1 MPYLHHTQEFIDKTI
16 EVWINLINR
25 YNPDTNKKY
34 TQKQVIYYINEK
46 YGEVSIK
53 TIREWIVGKGVN
65 RGQGIGQERGNYSK
79 MKDYNQIFDKADE
92 CECCDK
98 QIAEECAC
106 GCKGKSCVSCGA
118 HVQQRDQYVLVERK
132 HIHCLW
138 CYKDKKKKG
147 SCDRGVAIDNNEC
160 TNCRD
165 PTCDEVYK
173 FSRGAEDK
181 ICECCGEFNDIGLAT
196 GENGIEMLVCKYCD
210 IDGSNYNGWGDE
222 TEYMNELIECFKC
235 EKDVKRKNMAWR
247 MGGGYYLDVCKKC
260 DEDEDED
267 NFECEECGEL
277 FRLGTF
283 NTFDEED
290 GTQFCFCDG
299 CRDKMINNNI
309 IVATDEETI
318 YERVLLKCEQCD
330 CDNKEKLA
338 EYWWVENSG
347 KKWTLCE
354 DCGIAEEQ
362 EKC

>member
-147 SCDRGVAIDNNEC
+147 KSM
-160 TNCRD
+160 
-165 PTCDEVYK
+165 PL
-173 FSRGAEDK
+173 S
-181 ICECCGEFNDIGLAT
+181 
-196 GENGIEMLVCKYCD
+196 
-210 IDGSNYNGWGDE
+210 YNG
-222 TEYMNELIECFKC
+222 
-235 EKDVKRKNMAWR
+235 
-247 MGGGYYLDVCKKC
+247 
-260 DEDEDED
+260 
-267 NFECEECGEL
+267 
-277 FRLGTF
+277 
-283 NTFDEED
+283 
-290 GTQFCFCDG
+290 
-299 CRDKMINNNI
+299 
-309 IVATDEETI
+309 
-318 YERVLLKCEQCD
+318 
-330 CDNKEKLA
+330 
-338 EYWWVENSG
+338 
-347 KKWTLCE
+347 
-354 DCGIAEEQ
+354 
-362 EKC
+362 

>member
-25 YNPDTNKKY
+25 CNPDTNKKY

-79 MKDYNQIFDKADE
+79 M
-92 CECCDK
+92 K

-165 PTCDEVYK
+165 PTCDEAYK
-173 FSRGAEDK
+173 FSRGAEVMVLCDN
-181 ICECCGEFNDIGLAT
+181 CGGDWY
-196 GENGIEMLVCKYCD
+196 NGI
-210 IDGSNYNGWGDE
+210 W
-222 TEYMNELIECFKC
+222 
-235 EKDVKRKNMAWR
+235 EKDGWKR
-247 MGGGYYLDVCKKC
+247 V
-260 DEDEDED
+260 
-267 NFECEECGEL
+267 
-277 FRLGTF
+277 
-283 NTFDEED
+283 
-290 GTQFCFCDG
+290 
-299 CRDKMINNNI
+299 
-309 IVATDEETI
+309 
-318 YERVLLKCEQCD
+318 
-330 CDNKEKLA
+330 
-338 EYWWVENSG
+338 
-347 KKWTLCE
+347 
-354 DCGIAEEQ
+354 
-362 EKC
+362 